1 MVNKYKYKKELHTMG
16 YKNNY
21 TCILYYK
28 GIEQKRVNNIKTDT
42 CNKAFLKAVKVLDLK
57 LKPNN

>member
-1 MVNKYKYKKELHTMG
+1 MVKKYKYKKELHTMG

-28 GIEQKRVNNIKTDT
+28 GMEQKRVDNIKADT